1 MTVSL
6 AEAQE
11 CYQRALI
18 LEQLP
23 DVVAQTRRG
32 LDLLGSTDGQ
42 EADIL
47 RLQLLDLELHLH
59 SSESYLPPPAD
70 TTARFAQLAAQRNQS
85 MFQARALY
93 YQGIITWASRSFMDG
108 VVALRQAVEALAAC
122 GDVEGQFSAVSS
134 LGLFTSVTGNLDGGI
149 ALMRDGLALYER
161 LDPARRDLPSFQLV
175 RARLMVR
182 IGLNLFDLDYF
193 DEALSWLARARQVY
207 ERIGRLFGC
216 TTEYAQL
223 YARVGWWL
231 VAEHWARLG
240 IKRGPTESDC
250 AYAQTLYGFI
260 LGQQGKIA
268 EAMAEVEQALATV
281 KRLNLERWQIA
292 LASVYMGDLL
302 LADGPLHDPARAEV
316 YSDAG
321 FEIGEAGVVHY
332 GSIYGLVNK
341 ARIALEKGSPERA
354 VVLAVDAADRVRAR
368 KTLTLVREE
377 EVLYWE
383 YRALQAAGRDGRAS
397 LADAHERLQVAASR
411 MSDPAMRESFLNTVP
426 IHRAILE
433 AFR

>member
-1 MTVSL
+1 MTTSL
-6 AEAQE
+6 ADAQE
-11 CYQRALI
+11 CYQRALM
-18 LEQLP
+18 LQQP
-23 DVVAQTRRG
+23 ADVIAQTRRG
-32 LDLLGSTDGQ
+32 LGLLDGTSSP
-42 EADIL
+42 EADTL
-47 RLQLLDLELHLH
+47 RLQLLDLELHIQ

-70 TTARFAQLAAQRNQS
+70 TTERFAQLAAQSNQS
-85 MFQARALY
+85 VFQARALY

-108 VVALRQAVEALAAC
+108 VAALRQAVEALAAC

-149 ALMRDGLALYER
+149 ALMRDGLALYDQ
-161 LDPARRDLPSFQLV
+161 LDPARRELPAFQLV

-193 DEALSWLARARQVY
+193 DEALSWLAQAREVY

-223 YARVGWWL
+223 YARVGWWQE
-231 VAEHWARLG
+231 AEHWAQLG
-240 IKRGPTESDC
+240 IRHGPTESDR
-250 AYAQTLYGFI
+250 AYAQTLYGFT

-268 EAMAEVEQALATV
+268 QAIAEVEQALSTV
-281 KRLNLERWQIA
+281 TRLNLERWQIA

-302 LADGPLHDPARAEV
+302 LADGPAHDLARAEA
-316 YSDAG
+316 YSDVG

-341 ARIALEKGSPERA
+341 ARIALEQGDAERA
-354 VVLAVDAADRVRAR
+354 AALAVDAADRVRAR

-383 YRALQAAGRDGRAS
+383 YRALQAAGRDGRSS

-411 MSDPAMRESFLNTVP
+411 MSDPAMRDSFLSAVP
-426 IHRAILE
+426 VHRAIME
-433 AFR
+433 AF